1 MKHLRTLILAS
12 FLLAFTA
19 ASADAPAA
27 IKDPDAMIGNELARL
42 DDLIQATQQSLD
54 TLKRLKGEIIDYQ
67 KTQLQFLANSKDN
80 ELLMKVVKSAY
91 KALRTIKDNKLEKM
105 FDPDFI
111 DELTV
116 LAQPAAKRG
125 IPKP

>member
-67 KTQLQFLANSKDN
+67 KTQFQFLANTKDN